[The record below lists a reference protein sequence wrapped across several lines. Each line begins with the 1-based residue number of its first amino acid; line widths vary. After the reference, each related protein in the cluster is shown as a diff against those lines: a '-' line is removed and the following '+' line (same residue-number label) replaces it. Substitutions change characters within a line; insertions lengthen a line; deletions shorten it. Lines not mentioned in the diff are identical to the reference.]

1 MPEADGFD
9 ALFSDIRGSRRPG
22 SAQAV
27 NAITSLLDGRACRH
41 RISEALQRHSSP
53 QLGWPMAYALSWI
66 SVAGGDSVMPP
77 WVRKQFKEA
86 SWIVRDL
93 RDQAC
98 VDSGC
103 HWCRE
108 RNDPKRALS
117 RWFGFDGFRP
127 EPRDAAGRP
136 LLIARCIG
144 CWSRNFLQLFAFY
157 VLSVAQLLG
166 GCIKLTPTMILSTF
180 RALNRPKQALPGST
194 LSTFCQLAESATRW
208 KSTTKLTEVYI
219 KLTKTT
225 PKPLFCL
232 RCGILIFCSAS
243 QTALDLTLRRF
254 EWVAGNKNLACDS
267 IDRNVQ
273 CP

>member
-166 GCIKLTPTMILSTF
+166 GCIKLTNHDSVNF
-180 RALNRPKQALPGST
+180 SCPKQAQAGPTGLDT
-194 LSTFCQLAESATRW
+194 VNFLSTCRVRNPVEINHQVDRGLH
-208 KSTTKLTEVYI
+208 KVDKNDP
-219 KLTKTT
+219 KT
-225 PKPLFCL
+225 PFL
-232 RCGILIFCSAS
+232 
-243 QTALDLTLRRF
+243 LTLRHIDSLLSQSNG
-254 EWVAGNKNLACDS
+254 AGSHSKTL
-267 IDRNVQ
+267 
-273 CP
+273 